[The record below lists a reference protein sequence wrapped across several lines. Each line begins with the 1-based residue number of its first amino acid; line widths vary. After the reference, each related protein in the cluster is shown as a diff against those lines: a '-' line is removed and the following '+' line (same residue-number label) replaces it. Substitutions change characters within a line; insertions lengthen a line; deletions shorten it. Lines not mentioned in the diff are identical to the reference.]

1 MRGPRRARPARAAV
15 ERAVGTPPPPDPVA
29 RARSLLRER
38 RFADAAHLLDSLHR
52 QAPEDPELNTLLG
65 QAALGLGDTETAL
78 DHFNLALHYDPHAE
92 AALNGRVEALE
103 RRGESLLAEGA
114 YETFLARNPAHRG
127 ATVALA
133 WRLYRRGQRDAA
145 ARLLEEFL
153 LVDPLAKDALNL
165 LGLILARE
173 YGEFARG
180 ERLLR
185 KAIGLDAGFD
195 AARANLGWVLG
206 ETRQYREALD
216 CLAAVLARRP
226 DDHETRL
233 MRAHLNLK
241 RGDFAAG
248 WDEFEARHHGADAVA
263 RPAAFPRWNG
273 EPLDGRTLLVSAE
286 QGIGDQIMFASCL
299 PDLLADA
306 RTRGARC
313 VVEAEPRLVPLFE
326 RSFPG
331 ALVCAH
337 TAQRAGAPRTAD
349 FEIPIGSLPSMYR
362 RSPGAFPDHRGY
374 LKADP
379 ARVAHWKRRL
389 RALGPRPH
397 VGISWRGGAPANR
410 RQLRSIPLQ
419 QWAPLLR
426 ECGTAVSL
434 QYGEHQDEIVGVSS
448 SAGVKLE
455 HWPEVIGDYDD
466 TAALV
471 CALDLVVSVC
481 TAIVHLSGALGR
493 PVWVLVPWAPEWR
506 YLAQG
511 NRMPWYPGARLF
523 RQRVPEEWGPVLAE
537 VSGQLSRSKVA
548 GEGDAPGQFLP

>member
-1 MRGPRRARPARAAV
+1 MSTA
-15 ERAVGTPPPPDPVA
+15 PPPDIIE
-29 RARSLLRER
+29 RARSLLREL
-38 RFADAAHLLDSLHR
+38 RFADAAGILDALHR
-52 QAPEDPELNTLLG
+52 DAPEDPELNTLLG
-65 QAALGLGDTETAL
+65 QACLGLGDTESAL
-78 DHFNLALHYDPHAE
+78 DHFNLALHYDPQGE
-92 AALNGRVEALE
+92 VALYGRVEALE
-103 RRGESLLAEGA
+103 RRGESLLAESA

-133 WRLYRRGQRDAA
+133 WKLYRSGRRDAA
-145 ARLLEEFL
+145 ARRLEKFL
-153 LVDPLAKDALNL
+153 VLDPLAKEALNL

-185 KAIGLDAGFD
+185 KALEFDSGFD

-206 ETRQYREALD
+206 ETRQYGEALD

-241 RGDFAAG
+241 RGAFAAG
-248 WDEFEARHHGADAVA
+248 WDEFEARHHGAGAVA
-263 RPAAFPRWNG
+263 RLATAPRWNG
-273 EPLDGRTLLVSAE
+273 EPLEGRTLLVAAE

-306 RTRGARC
+306 RTRSARC
-313 VVEAEPRLVPLFE
+313 VVEAESRLVPLYQ
-326 RSFPG
+326 RSFSG
-331 ALVCAH
+331 ALVR
-337 TAQRAGAPRTAD
+337 AQGALQPQRTDAPGTAD

-362 RSPGAFPDHRGY
+362 RSRDAFPDHRGY

-389 RALGPRPH
+389 RELGPQPH
-397 VGISWRGGAPANR
+397 VGISWRGGAPGNR
-410 RQLRSIPLQ
+410 RELRSIPLEH
-419 QWAPLLR
+419 WAPLLR
-426 ECGTAVSL
+426 ECGSAVSL
-434 QYGEHQDEIVGVSS
+434 QYGDHRDEIAGVSA

-455 HWPEVIGDYDD
+455 HWPEVVDDYDD

-471 CALDLVVSVC
+471 CALDLVISVC

-511 NRMPWYPGARLF
+511 DRMPWYPGARLF
-523 RQRVPEEWGPVLAE
+523 RQRVPEEWGPVLGE
-537 VSGQLSRSKVA
+537 VLRRLSRCKSA
-548 GEGDAPGQFLP
+548 GGGDDLGQFLP